1 MCTFE
6 TIFFYRHKRTHASR
20 DAAVGG
26 TAGAL
31 DCSRSRVGRKRKPG
45 SETEGG
51 KKINNNTSVLAG
63 NSNGNGTPTPSADA
77 HLNGNSCKS
86 FKCPACPETF
96 ISELNLDHHM
106 YEIHPGQEVVCEH
119 CSFTCPNYNYLKLHK
134 TMFHFSST
142 ASTTGPGLMSAPT
155 FTTTSPSPAMITAA
169 LQAQRPENFN
179 GSPPPMMVIPHTAKP
194 PGALAPLLPLPH
206 QIISAA
212 AEAAS
217 RSIKHQQH
225 QVNEDPLDTPHESP
239 KGPLLPLLTPPDE
252 EKNDL
257 ADVQS
262 MLSMAKT
269 GVDNI
274 EKSQDSESE
283 NENDEKTLSSHEGI
297 CLVEDPI
304 IRDMKLKGNPIF
316 HIFFMSE
323 LTRIFFCNENIHFK
337 TFF

>member
-1 MCTFE
+1 MHTFE
-6 TIFFYRHKRTHASR
+6 TIFFNRHKRTHASR

-63 NSNGNGTPTPSADA
+63 NSNGNGTPTPSAADA
-77 HLNGNSCKS
+77 HLNNGNSSCKS

-179 GSPPPMMVIPHTAKP
+179 GSPPPMMVIPHIPHTAKP

-225 QVNEDPLDTPHESP
+225 QVNEDPLDTPHEPP

-304 IRDMKLKGNPIF
+304 IRDMKLKGNLFLILF
-316 HIFFMSE
+316 ISFE
-323 LTRIFFCNENIHFK
+323 
-337 TFF
+337 

>member
-1 MCTFE
+1 MYTFE
-6 TIFFYRHKRTHASR
+6 SIFFNRHKRTHASR
-20 DAAVGG
+20 DAGAG

-51 KKINNNTSVLAG
+51 KKINNNTSALAG
-63 NSNGNGTPTPSADA
+63 NSNGNGTPTPSAGA
-77 HLNGNSCKS
+77 QVNGSCKS

-106 YEIHPGQEVVCEH
+106 YEIHPGQEVVCKH

-194 PGALAPLLPLPH
+194 PGSLAPLLPLPH

-225 QVNEDPLDTPHESP
+225 QVNDTPHEP
-239 KGPLLPLLTPPDE
+239 PTKAPLLPLLTPPDE

-304 IRDMKLKGNPIF
+304 IRDMKLKGNLF
-316 HIFFMSE
+316 
-323 LTRIFFCNENIHFK
+323 
-337 TFF
+337 

>member
-1 MCTFE
+1 
-6 TIFFYRHKRTHASR
+6 
-20 DAAVGG
+20 
-26 TAGAL
+26 
-31 DCSRSRVGRKRKPG
+31 
-45 SETEGG
+45 
-51 KKINNNTSVLAG
+51 
-63 NSNGNGTPTPSADA
+63 
-77 HLNGNSCKS
+77 
-86 FKCPACPETF
+86 
-96 ISELNLDHHM
+96 M

-217 RSIKHQQH
+217 RSIKHQQN

-239 KGPLLPLLTPPDE
+239 KGPLLTPPDE

-304 IRDMKLKGNPIF
+304 IRDMKLKGNPISTY
-316 HIFFMSE
+316 FFAMRTFIS
-323 LTRIFFCNENIHFK
+323 K
-337 TFF
+337 TFLELSFPFIYFFLSFFLLLSFLSFDFCLSYSLDRVC